1 MTIKVTIV
9 TTVSNQQRVRI
20 YLEVCNDRLLVGGP
34 RGQALVSVEQVPRP
48 LHLQLP
54 EHGAAPIRGE
64 HLAANHSSPE
74 GVGDDQ
80 DHDEETHK
88 EDDEGGQDGSHV
100 LNMAP
105 SVSTPDPWCPGAHLA
120 GDAHVPGQLHL
131 QLGRAPA
138 AARAHRP
145 HLSTYC
151 RYCRYY
157 RYIIVL

>member
-54 EHGAAPIRGE
+54 EHGAAPIGGD
-64 HLAANHSSPE
+64 HLSANHSSPE

-80 DHDEETHK
+80 DHDEEAHK

-105 SVSTPDPWCPGAHLA
+105 SVYPPLTPGAL
-120 GDAHVPGQLHL
+120 VPTL
-131 QLGRAPA
+131 QVMPMYQGSFTSSWAEPLLLP
-138 AARAHRP
+138 
-145 HLSTYC
+145 
-151 RYCRYY
+151 
-157 RYIIVL
+157 VLTDRT